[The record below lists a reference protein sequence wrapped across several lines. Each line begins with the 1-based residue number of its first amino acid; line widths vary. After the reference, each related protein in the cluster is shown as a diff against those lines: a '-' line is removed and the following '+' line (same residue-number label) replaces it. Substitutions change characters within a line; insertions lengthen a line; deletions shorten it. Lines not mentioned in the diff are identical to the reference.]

1 MKLAILI
8 LAHKNPKQ
16 LAHLVKSLS
25 HSETA
30 IFIHLDAKSNRNEFQ
45 TEFDLQSVLPEYMIQ
60 KIDIV
65 YSSITYIEAT
75 LILMKEAI
83 SQGCNYF
90 VLLSGLDMP
99 LKPIQHIVDFFK
111 TNQEKDYFDFT
122 PIPYTKLGYQGRTRT
137 DFYNFKVRN
146 QMETLFPPKQ
156 IEHQMSWKGKLL
168 NYWLLII
175 NRGKTL
181 RTFPMGHQP
190 YYSSQ
195 WWNLS
200 LESVNYII
208 DFIEKNPA
216 YYKWYQKALHPEE
229 MFFQTIL
236 LNSPRKNFAEN
247 NNLRHIRWKE
257 GKKHPELI
265 DISELAQISQSTD
278 ALFARKFDLQ
288 K

>member
-45 TEFDLQSVLPEYMIQ
+45 NEFDLQSVHPEYMIQ

-75 LILMKEAI
+75 LLLMKEAVAKE
-83 SQGCNYF
+83 CNYF
-90 VLLSGLDMP
+90 VLLSGLDLP
-99 LKPIQHIVDFFK
+99 LKPIQQIVDFFR
-111 TNQEKDYFDFT
+111 THQENDYFDYT
-122 PIPYTKLGYQGRTRT
+122 PMPYAKLGYQGRTRT
-137 DFYNFKVRN
+137 EFYNFIVRN
-146 QMETLFPPKQ
+146 QMETLFPPTQ

-168 NYWLLII
+168 NYWLLIK
-175 NRGKTL
+175 NRGRTL
-181 RTFPMGHQP
+181 RTFPMNHQP

-200 LESVNYII
+200 LESVYYII
-208 DFIEKNPA
+208 DFIEKNPS
-216 YYKWYQKALHPEE
+216 YYQWYQHALHPEE

-236 LNSPRKNFAEN
+236 LNSPRSNKTVN
-247 NNLRHIRWKE
+247 NNLRYIRWQE
-257 GKKHPELI
+257 GKKHPEMI
-265 DISELAQISQSTD
+265 DISELEQIGLSSD

-288 K
+288 G